1 MKPTGII
8 LIILAGLMLS
18 ACSVKPRAIQ
28 EGVDN
33 CAFCKMTVMEKQY
46 AAEIVTNTGKVFVF
60 DDAKCMKIFI
70 KENTIPRED
79 MQLIL
84 ISDFNNPDRLLPADE
99 AILFTSD
106 ALRTP
111 MNGKTVA
118 LSDSNALKQLQ
129 SSMEGTSTSV
139 HAWLQ

>member
-8 LIILAGLMLS
+8 ILLLSGILLS
-18 ACSVKPRAIQ
+18 ACSVKPRPIQ

-70 KENTIPRED
+70 RENTIPREE
-79 MQLIL
+79 MELIL
-84 ISDFNNPDRLLPADE
+84 ISDFNDPEQLLPADK

-106 ALRTP
+106 KLRTP

-118 LSDSNALKQLQ
+118 LSDSNALKALQ
-129 SSMEGTSTSV
+129 ESMEGTSSSV
-139 HAWLQ
+139 HEWLQ